1 MSKVYSVLVE
11 GNIASG
17 KSTFLRYVKN
27 RFSEKA
33 NITYEPLNEWTNFNG
48 RNLLEEL
55 YTNPKKFSFQFQ
67 TFVQLTM
74 ARIQFANITESIRFS
89 ERSLYSERFVFI
101 EALRILQH
109 ISSTE
114 YDILV
119 EWFNLL
125 EPKIQPIN
133 EIIYLQTNPA
143 VAFQR
148 LQQRGR
154 AEESPIELGYVEL
167 IHTLHEQWLIEKTIS
182 TNDNFKK
189 ITVRVV
195 NQNKDLDELKP
206 EFEQIMSEIS
216 QKMSI
221 TII

>member
-1 MSKVYSVLVE
+1 MTSKVYSVLVE

-17 KSTFLRYVKN
+17 KSTFLRNVGI

-33 NITYEPLNEWTNFNG
+33 NITYEPLNEWTNFG
-48 RNLLEEL
+48 GKNLLKQL

-74 ARIQFANITESIRFS
+74 ARTQFATTAESLRFS

-101 EALRILQH
+101 EALKILQH
-109 ISSTE
+109 ITSTE

-119 EWFNLL
+119 EWFNFL
-125 EPKIQPIN
+125 EPKVQPID

-154 AEESPIELGYVEL
+154 IEETPIKFSYVEL
-167 IHTLHEQWLIEKTIS
+167 IHSLHEQWLIEKTNS
-182 TNDNFKK
+182 TSDNFKK
-189 ITVRVV
+189 IPVRVV
-195 NQNKDLDELKP
+195 NQDKNLDELKP

-216 QKMSI
+216 CKCSI
-221 TII
+221 II